1 MRGMLNVVV
10 GCLAAFSAYG
20 ALITWSRHRISVASE
35 ASKRYDPA
43 RRRSVGHQQR
53 QAPRSIGGDEASS
66 ALYY

>member
-1 MRGMLNVVV
+1 MQGMLNIVV
-10 GCLAAFSAYG
+10 GCLAAISAYG

-35 ASKRYDPA
+35 AAKGYDPT
-43 RRRSVGHQQR
+43 RRRSVGYQQR